1 MVEVG
6 LVTSGDLQ
14 ADTDRNVLTHAQS
27 IHNVVEEAV
36 LADEVGFDVFGI
48 GEHHREDYAVSAPDM
63 LLAAI
68 ASRTDNNHLT
78 TIVIALSS
86 DDPVRIFQRFST
98 LQAISNGL
106 AEMQL
111 GRGSFTESLPL
122 FGYDLRDYEALFEE
136 KLDLVRTLL
145 DADASRDPFSWSGTT
160 RASLELAS
168 VYPRTDQPLLTWV
181 AVGGSPESVVRAA
194 RQRMK
199 LMLAITGGAPVR
211 FKPFVDLFHQAN
223 EQLGQPRN
231 SVGAHVHGFVAKTD
245 EEAAERMYPHWH
257 RSRTLIGRDRGWPDP
272 TPEQFYNEIR
282 HGALHLGSP
291 ETVAQK
297 TARTIRELGLDRLV
311 FKYSNGT
318 LPHEYSLESIRLMG
332 EQVIPRVR
340 ELLEEG

>member
-145 DADASRDPFSWSGTT
+145 DADASR
-160 RASLELAS
+160 E
-168 VYPRTDQPLLTWV
+168 
-181 AVGGSPESVVRAA
+181 
-194 RQRMK
+194 
-199 LMLAITGGAPVR
+199 PV
-211 FKPFVDLFHQAN
+211 
-223 EQLGQPRN
+223 
-231 SVGAHVHGFVAKTD
+231 SYT
-245 EEAAERMYPHWH
+245 
-257 RSRTLIGRDRGWPDP
+257 
-272 TPEQFYNEIR
+272 
-282 HGALHLGSP
+282 HL
-291 ETVAQK
+291 
-297 TARTIRELGLDRLV
+297 
-311 FKYSNGT
+311 T
-318 LPHEYSLESIRLMG
+318 LPTTPY
-332 EQVIPRVR
+332 V
-340 ELLEEG
+340 